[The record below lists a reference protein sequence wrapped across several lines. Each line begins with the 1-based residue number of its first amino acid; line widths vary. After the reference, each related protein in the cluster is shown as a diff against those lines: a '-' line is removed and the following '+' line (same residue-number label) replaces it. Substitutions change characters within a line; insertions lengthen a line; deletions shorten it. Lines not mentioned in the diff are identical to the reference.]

1 MPRHLKY
8 LLLENGFSA
17 QELAAW
23 PGLAE
28 SVRSNTA
35 GRRKMNDDLRSF
47 IKCVVCT
54 LLWLPWLPLFHAFGK
69 VLRTRDSSQSV
80 ICTVGQKSPFGLIL
94 TRKHD
99 CNALQS

>member
-1 MPRHLKY
+1 MYLVGMPRHLKY

-35 GRRKMNDDLRSF
+35 GQRKMNDDLRSF
-47 IKCVVCT
+47 IKCVVYT
-54 LLWLPWLPLFHAFGK
+54 LLWLCAEPWTSIKKLDTSIRNSNEK
-69 VLRTRDSSQSV
+69 Q
-80 ICTVGQKSPFGLIL
+80 Q
-94 TRKHD
+94 
-99 CNALQS
+99 